1 MSELNERVDP
11 TGQTSATVAVRR
23 VGVARGEFEVPED
36 IDGDNEWILDLFST
50 SKG

>member
-1 MSELNERVDP
+1 MDELDERVDP
-11 TGQTSATVAVRR
+11 AGQTSGAVVAKR

-36 IDGDNEWILDLFST
+36 IDGDNEWILDLFSA